1 MAFSGTNVQKVQN
14 EAEVSHY
21 ARKGSA
27 QRIMEKM
34 SRGHGSHLEGVPIGQ
49 KTIRHQNKY

>member
-1 MAFSGTNVQKVQN
+1 MAFSGANVQKVQN

-21 ARKGSA
+21 ARKGNA

-34 SRGHGSHLEGVPIGQ
+34 SGGHGSHLEGVPTGQ
-49 KTIRHQNKY
+49 NTIRHQNKY